1 MDFFQAQDDARKKT
15 KLLVFYYAMAVI
27 IITLAVYAAVTVG
40 FVYYEMKTK
49 PSASIDSA
57 LLFDPM
63 RFVFTVLGVGITIG
77 LGSLYKVMSLR
88 SGGSAVAESLGGERI
103 DRSTKDHKRKML
115 LNVVE
120 EMAIASGVPV
130 PEVYI
135 LKQEAAINAFAAGW
149 GAEDAVIAV
158 SAGALNEL
166 SRDELQGV
174 VAHEYSHVLYG
185 DCRMN
190 IRLMGVLFGIMML
203 SVFGRI
209 MRMAIGGGGRR
220 RGGMV
225 YVGGSR
231 RRSSSSGKG
240 GGGAIIIAIL
250 IVIVLVTIIGYIGTF
265 FGRLIQA
272 AISRQREYL
281 ADAAAVQFTRNPEG
295 IAGALKRISVN
306 TYQSAMIHPNASEAA
321 HMFFADGIE
330 RSFSAAMSTHPPLEK
345 RILAIQPN
353 WDGKFDSVK
362 KKAPPP
368 AAEPVKK
375 EAAPGTKAAGF
386 PIGTGSTGMEK
397 LQGIVVLGAIG
408 SMSTENLDTARQI
421 TSSIPEDLDARMRQ
435 SDGASYAIIALLL
448 VDNTEDDASQAAIIR
463 EYLEG
468 DDVAAVEEIEKQIA
482 AIPRKTRLAIMELA
496 TTTLT
501 QVAEFERDG
510 FYELID
516 KLIRADDK
524 VTPYEYCMR
533 RILRER
539 LKRGQA
545 IPSAKAELAYNQVD
559 DELGR
564 SISLVLSFVARAAS
578 GNKSGEELVQQSL
591 QGLYL
596 LMQKVKW
603 TGGDEPGLDD
613 LDEAFDQLKLSSFAI
628 RSQFLRAVV
637 SCIKE
642 DGELSAAEAEMLR
655 MFGLSLDCPIP
666 PLGI

>member
-1 MDFFQAQDDARKKT
+1 MDFFQAQDNARKKT
-15 KLLVFYYAMAVI
+15 KVLVFYYAVAVL
-27 IITLAVYAAVTVG
+27 IITLAVYAAITVG
-40 FVYYEMKTK
+40 FAYFELKTK
-49 PSASIDSA
+49 PSASVDAA
-57 LLFDPM
+57 LLWNPL
-63 RFVFTVLGVGITIG
+63 RFLYTVVGVAATIG

-103 DRSTKDHKRKML
+103 DRSTSDPKRKML

-135 LKQEAAINAFAAGW
+135 LKQESAINAFAAGW
-149 GAEDAVIAV
+149 SAEDAVIAM
-158 SAGALNEL
+158 SAGALHEL

-174 VAHEYSHVLYG
+174 VAHEYSHVLHG

-209 MRMAIGGGGRR
+209 MRIAIGGGGRR

-225 YVGGSR
+225 FVGGR
-231 RRSSSSGKG
+231 RRNSSSGKG
-240 GGGAIIIAIL
+240 GGAAIIAII

-295 IAGALKRISVN
+295 IAGALKKIAVN
-306 TYQSAMIHPNASEAA
+306 TYQSALVHPNASEAA

-330 RSFSAAMSTHPPLEK
+330 RSFSAALSTHPPLDV
-345 RILAIQPN
+345 RIRAIEPN
-353 WDGKFDSVK
+353 WDGKYDSVK
-362 KKAPPP
+362 KKKSRP
-368 AAEPVKK
+368 AREATKK
-375 EAAPGTKAAGF
+375 DVAPGKASAAF

-397 LQGIVVLGAIG
+397 LQGMVVLGAIG
-408 SMSTENLDTARQI
+408 TMSTENLDTAKQI
-421 TSSIPEDLDARMRQ
+421 TSSIPDSLDAKMRQ
-435 SDGASYAIIALLL
+435 SDGASHAIIALLL
-448 VDNTEDDASQAAIIR
+448 VDNTEDDAKQAEFIR
-463 EYLEG
+463 EYLE
-468 DDVAAVEEIEKQIA
+468 DEDVQAVEAIEKQIA
-482 AIPRKTRLAIMELA
+482 GLAREGRLAIMELS

-501 QVAEFERDG
+501 QVAEFEHQG

-516 KLIRADDK
+516 KLIHADDV

-539 LKRGQA
+539 LKRGQG
-545 IPSAKAELAYNQVD
+545 IPSGKAGLSYSQVD
-559 DELGR
+559 EEQGR
-564 SISLVLSFVARAAS
+564 SISLVLSFVAQAS
-578 GNKSGEELVQQSL
+578 SSSKSGEELVQHSL
-591 QGLYL
+591 EGLYL
-596 LMQKVKW
+596 LMQNVQW
-603 TGGDEPGLDD
+603 TGSEIPA
-613 LDEAFDQLKLSSFAI
+613 LDELDAAFDQLKLSSFAI
-628 RSQFLRAVV
+628 RAQFLRAVV
-637 SCIKE
+637 ACIKE
-642 DGELSAAEAEMLR
+642 DGELSPAEAEMLR

>member
-15 KLLVFYYAMAVI
+15 KVLVFYYAMAVI

-40 FVYYEMKTK
+40 FVYYQYQTK
-49 PSASIDSA
+49 PSAAIDAA
-57 LLFDPM
+57 LLYDPI
-63 RFVFTVLGVGITIG
+63 RFLLVVAGVGATIG
-77 LGSLYKVMSLR
+77 LGSLYKVMTLR
-88 SGGSAVAESLGGERI
+88 SGGSAVAESLGGERV
-103 DRSTKDHKRKML
+103 DRSTKDPKRKMF

-149 GAEDAVIAV
+149 SAEDAVIAV

-209 MRMAIGGGGRR
+209 MRIAIGGGRRR

-240 GGGAIIIAIL
+240 GGAAIIAVI

-295 IAGALKRISVN
+295 IAGALKRIAVN
-306 TYQSAMIHPNASEAA
+306 TYKSELLHPNASEAA

-330 RSFSAAMSTHPPLEK
+330 RSFSAALSTHPPLEQ
-345 RILAIQPN
+345 RIRAIQPN
-353 WDGKFDSVK
+353 WDGKYEAAK
-362 KKAPPP
+362 KKSKP
-368 AAEPVKK
+368 ARTEAKK
-375 EAAPGTKAAGF
+375 DLAQEKASAAF
-386 PIGTGSTGMEK
+386 PIGAGGSGMEK
-397 LQGIVVLGAIG
+397 LQGMVVLGAIG

-421 TSSIPEDLDARMRQ
+421 TSSIPDDLDARMRQ
-435 SDGASYAIIALLL
+435 SDGASHAIIALLL
-448 VDNTEDDASQAAIIR
+448 VDNTEDDVKQAEIIR
-463 EYLEG
+463 QYLE
-468 DDVAAVEEIEKQIA
+468 DEDVQAVEEVEKQIA
-482 AIPRKTRLAIMELA
+482 TMPRKGRLAVMELA

-501 QVAEFERDG
+501 QVAEFEREG
-510 FYELID
+510 FYDLID
-516 KLIRADDK
+516 SLIRADDK

-539 LKRGQA
+539 LKRGQG
-545 IPSAKAELAYNQVD
+545 IPSGKAGLSYSQVD

-564 SISLVLSFVARAAS
+564 SISTVLSFVAQAS
-578 GNKSGEELVQQSL
+578 SGSKSGEELVQGSL
-591 QGLYL
+591 EGLYL
-596 LMQKVKW
+596 LMHKVQW
-603 TGGDEPGLDD
+603 LGDETPGLDV

-637 SCIKE
+637 ACIKE